1 MTDMERIMMKRMEVE
16 SKKEL
21 EMEKSISIQQ
31 KLMEKIAELQQQL
44 ADEQSHWQ
52 EQQKNFNSILQT
64 YDNDLRYFMLKE
76 ESKQETESVPYDD
89 SDK

>member
-31 KLMEKIAELQQQL
+31 KLMEK
-44 ADEQSHWQ
+44 
-52 EQQKNFNSILQT
+52 NC
-64 YDNDLRYFMLKE
+64 
-76 ESKQETESVPYDD
+76 
-89 SDK
+89 

>member
-31 KLMEKIAELQQQL
+31 KLMKKLLNCNSSLPMNKVIGKNNKKILIAYCRLM
-44 ADEQSHWQ
+44 
-52 EQQKNFNSILQT
+52 I
-64 YDNDLRYFMLKE
+64 MI
-76 ESKQETESVPYDD
+76 
-89 SDK
+89 